1 LIGGIAKILE
11 EEAGIELI
19 DSTAFLKPFLP
30 APGVLTKR
38 RLSSAEQSDVDYGRP
53 IAKRIAAMDIGQTIA
68 VRDQAVIAVEA
79 MEGTDAVI
87 RRAGELAGKKDI
99 TIIKVS
105 KPKQDMR
112 FDIPV
117 IGLSTM
123 ETMIN
128 AGATAIVIDADRT
141 LMFDR
146 EKLLDHANTH
156 NIAIA
161 ALPPIEN

>member
-1 LIGGIAKILE
+1 MNPKVLE

-38 RLSSAEQSDVDYGRP
+38 SLSPTEQSDVDYGRP

-99 TIIKVS
+99 TIVKVS

-128 AGATAIVIDADRT
+128 AGATAIVIDAGRT
-141 LMFDR
+141 LVFDR
-146 EKLLDHANTH
+146 EKLLDYANAH
-156 NIAIA
+156 SIAITV
-161 ALPPIEN
+161 LPPIED

>member
-1 LIGGIAKILE
+1 MTAKL

-38 RLSSAEQSDVDYGRP
+38 SLSPTEQSDVDFGRP

-99 TIIKVS
+99 TIVKVS

-117 IGLSTM
+117 VGKATL
-123 ETMIN
+123 ETM
-128 AGATAIVIDADRT
+128 AGCGATALVVDAERT
-141 LMFDR
+141 LIFDKEEIMQLAR
-146 EKLLDHANTH
+146 KHD
-156 NIAIA
+156 IAIVA
-161 ALPPIEN
+161 MQPGTDEGL